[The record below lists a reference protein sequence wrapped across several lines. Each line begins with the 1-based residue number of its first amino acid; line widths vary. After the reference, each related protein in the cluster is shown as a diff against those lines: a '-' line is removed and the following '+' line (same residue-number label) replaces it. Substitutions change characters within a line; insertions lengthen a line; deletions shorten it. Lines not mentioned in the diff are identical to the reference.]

1 MRKPVFQNDSKIL
14 GMVQAPFFRTPDRQY
29 MSVLVLAFS
38 LAILYI
44 PAAGRLGLKVL
55 VLPLLACL
63 LGVVTEISGSLL
75 SRKALNYFGISSWL
89 VFPLL
94 VPPGMPI
101 WMSLTG
107 FVFGLIVC
115 QVLFG
120 GFGRHVFHPAVLSQL
135 FLLINFTKQFNS
147 SFLKSFEDPFFGLST
162 FTSMSFTD
170 KSLLKQLATGVQ
182 FPAGDMLMG
191 PNIGM
196 TGEIFPYL
204 VMLAGILYLLFGNVN
219 YRTPL
224 AFLATFCL
232 GSFLGHLAA
241 PDRVLPLIP
250 ALLSGGALFY
260 AFFIFSD
267 QWTSSKTQ
275 AGRIAAGI
283 VAALLAIA
291 IRSFSS
297 NSEGLM
303 FAAAF
308 NYSFSP
314 LYDQLALSWG
324 RKARNRK

>member
-1 MRKPVFQNDSKIL
+1 MRKPVFQNDSKAL
-14 GMVQAPFFRTPDRQY
+14 GIIQAPFFRTPDRQY
-29 MSVLVLAFS
+29 MSVLILALS
-38 LAILYI
+38 LAALYI

-63 LGVVTEISGSLL
+63 LGAATEIAGSLL
-75 SRKALNYFGISSWL
+75 SGKALNYFGISSWL

-107 FVFGLIVC
+107 FVFGLLVC

-120 GFGRHVFHPAVLSQL
+120 GFGKHVFHPAVLAQL

-147 SFLKSFEDPFFGLST
+147 SFLKSFEDPFFGFST

-170 KSLLKQLATGVQ
+170 KSLLKQLAAGVR
-182 FPAGDMLMG
+182 FPAEDILAG

-196 TGEIFPYL
+196 AGELFPYL
-204 VMLAGILYLLFGNVN
+204 VVVAGILYLLFGNVN
-219 YRTPL
+219 HRTPL
-224 AFLATFCL
+224 AFLATFSL
-232 GSFLGHLAA
+232 GSILGNLAA
-241 PDRVLPLIP
+241 PDKVLPLIP
-250 ALLSGGALFY
+250 ALLGGGTLFY

-267 QWTSSKTQ
+267 QWTSSKTRL
-275 AGRIAAGI
+275 GRVAAGI
-283 VAALLAIA
+283 TAALLAIV

-314 LYDQLALSWG
+314 LYDQLALTLA
-324 RKARNRK
+324 RKARNGK